1 MFASDV
7 TLASSLWSL
16 FGYEQQRES
25 LLAAAERDRNHEHG
39 VAQTLEI
46 IFTKKPVAI
55 LLVKHGI

>member
-16 FGYEQQRES
+16 FGYEQRES

-46 IFTKKPVAI
+46 IFIKKPVAI